1 MGLIDRLTT
10 LIRRTPSGP
19 SATTAREVPTP
30 PLPSTALT
38 AFQVERDRVSIIT
51 LVRRMLDE
59 DPRAEE
65 ILATMAR
72 DVTRGGFSVKV
83 KRGSGSGAANK
94 AAADLIERLGLIELV
109 TDWVKLTAR
118 DGDSFLEITVD
129 SAGDIVKVTRKPTLQ
144 LHRNCDDRDDFP
156 DPTRAYWWADELW
169 NGMGAPRDATWFADW
184 QILHARWNHDTG
196 NAYGRPLFAS
206 ARVPWKR
213 LTEGETD
220 MAVRR
225 KTRAGL
231 KFHHKFPEGTDA
243 PTIEA
248 YKAQNKDSLANP
260 TAAIADYFGTTE
272 IRAIEGD
279 GKLGE
284 MSDIEHH
291 IRTWWLASPVPMAL
305 LGYGQDL
312 NRDVLKEQQEQ
323 YDRAL
328 DALCAWLDKEI
339 LQPLIELQWLLK
351 GIWPGALTYQIVRPT
366 RHPITPEMVKTA
378 SEAIAAIQKT
388 GLLTEALQMQMLA
401 QFLPGLDPE
410 EALALLKAE
419 RAAAAPPP
427 PPTPDPA
434 ANPAPDPA
442 PAGGTANG

>member
-1 MGLIDRLTT
+1 
-10 LIRRTPSGP
+10 
-19 SATTAREVPTP
+19 
-30 PLPSTALT
+30 
-38 AFQVERDRVSIIT
+38 
-51 LVRRMLDE
+51 
-59 DPRAEE
+59 
-65 ILATMAR
+65 
-72 DVTRGGFSVKV
+72 
-83 KRGSGSGAANK
+83 
-94 AAADLIERLGLIELV
+94 
-109 TDWVKLTAR
+109 
-118 DGDSFLEITVD
+118 
-129 SAGDIVKVTRKPTLQ
+129 
-144 LHRNCDDRDDFP
+144 
-156 DPTRAYWWADELW
+156 
-169 NGMGAPRDATWFADW
+169 
-184 QILHARWNHDTG
+184 
-196 NAYGRPLFAS
+196 
-206 ARVPWKR
+206 
-213 LTEGETD
+213 
-220 MAVRR
+220 
-225 KTRAGL
+225 
-231 KFHHKFPEGTDA
+231 
-243 PTIEA
+243 
-248 YKAQNKDSLANP
+248 
-260 TAAIADYFGTTE
+260 
-272 IRAIEGD
+272 
-279 GKLGE
+279 